1 MKLPPTNSK
10 SVKQRHLNSCFTMV
24 PLADTFFGTS
34 FSYSVVGRQLKESV
48 ARAKLTCQHSVT
60 DMLPGYE
67 GEGREPLRLNLLR
80 KASIALK
87 A

>member
-1 MKLPPTNSK
+1 
-10 SVKQRHLNSCFTMV
+10 
-24 PLADTFFGTS
+24 
-34 FSYSVVGRQLKESV
+34 V

-87 A
+87 AYESNLAWLLVWSCEAACPIHWYMQVHCPEDYKNIYDALDWLDCAGL